1 MRTRLLAASLLGA
14 PALICCTPAAAAAT
28 SSLEYL
34 SGGSLSCR
42 TGLSL
47 GFLYGAGSRPGPLG
61 APVST
66 VSAGPAGATGNPAA
80 LAFIERNALVLDAV
94 PGLGVPA
101 AEVLDAE
108 NRAADAVDDA
118 IADIAADDI
127 VLIYPELDAWAG
139 QQGGVVSGLAALR
152 FGRVAAAV
160 AFEEPL
166 ALDLRFVDTGIEA
179 FAEALKSENGGE
191 TEILAR
197 CFLDAAG
204 SAVVSMSRTT
214 MAAAVPVTPALG
226 LGASVSR
233 YSASARI
240 AGTLRADGIVDYGGQ
255 EYAFNDPD
263 DPWHNDL
270 GASASG
276 AFEGSALGW
285 TAGASWRPLGWLSL
299 DAAWCGAPRLELD
312 GSLTSVENTVPA
324 VDEDGGVDLEQISA
338 SQPTLTEETVTVHE
352 GPLVLDLP
360 SYAAGAATAVLGPV
374 RATLEYR
381 SYAGG
386 LAYSFEDASEGV
398 DLRSGLGI
406 EFDCGA
412 LWGGGGVVRG
422 TVRGDAEE
430 GREAEDVTIPFAN
443 VGFGLR
449 LGPDVALD
457 TLILAVPVQV
467 VRVSASYEF

>member
-1 MRTRLLAASLLGA
+1 VRIRLLAASLLGA
-14 PALICCTPAAAAAT
+14 PALICCTPAAVGGA

-34 SGGSLSCR
+34 SGGSLTCR
-42 TGLSL
+42 AGVTL

-66 VSAGPAGATGNPAA
+66 VSAGPAGAAGNPAA

-101 AEVLDAE
+101 AEIVDAE
-108 NRAADAVDDA
+108 SRAADAIDEA

-127 VLIYPELDAWAG
+127 DLTYPELDAWAG
-139 QQGGVVSGLAALR
+139 QQSGVVSGLAAFR
-152 FGRVAAAV
+152 VGRVAVAA

-166 ALDLRFVDTGIEA
+166 ALDLSFVDTGIEA
-179 FAEALKSENGGE
+179 FAEAVKSDGGGQ

-204 SAVVSMSRTT
+204 SVSFSMGRTT
-214 MAAAVPVTPALG
+214 VAAAMPVTAALG
-226 LGASVSR
+226 LGASLSR
-233 YSASARI
+233 YSADARV
-240 AGTLRADGIVDYGGQ
+240 AGTVRADGIVDYGGQ

-263 DPWHNDL
+263 DPWHNEL
-270 GASASG
+270 GATASG
-276 AFEGSALGW
+276 AFEGAALGW
-285 TAGASWRPLGWLSL
+285 AAGASWRPLGWLSF
-299 DAAWCGAPRLELD
+299 DAAWCAAPRLELE
-312 GSLTSVENTVPA
+312 GTLTTVENTIPA
-324 VDEDGGVDLEQISA
+324 LDEDGVDVEQISA
-338 SQPTLTEETVTVHE
+338 SQPTLTEETVTLHE

-360 SYAAGAATAVLGPV
+360 SYAAGAATAILGPV

-398 DLRSGLGI
+398 DLGDGLGV
-406 EFDCGA
+406 EFDFGA

-422 TVRGDAEE
+422 TVRGDAAE
-430 GREAEDVTIPFAN
+430 GREPQDVTVPFAN
-443 VGFGLR
+443 IGFGLR

-467 VRVSASYEF
+467 VRLSASYEF